1 MYFIESGIL
10 LLTCN
15 PRAAIYFDDKRTVY
29 YSIKQQ
35 TCRILR
41 KAGISLRK
49 DLRFDE
55 IWA

>member
-15 PRAAIYFDDKRTVY
+15 PRAAIYFDDKRIVY

-49 DLRFDE
+49 DLHFDE
-55 IWA
+55 MWA